1 MALPESAKLVICVA
15 GIWSCFLA
23 YGVLQEGI
31 WRFKTDSGEKF
42 SQTMLLLVL
51 EHGVCSVVSF
61 FFMVVLGQTS
71 KQEYTSKMIKQSSI
85 VAVSQCAAKFSS
97 NESLKH
103 VSYPIQALAKSSKT
117 IPAMFGSFFSGKKFS
132 TIQWIAA
139 FTITVGCAVFSMSG
153 KKAGGGIQASAF
165 GVMLLVCSLLGDGFV
180 AYFQDGMRG
189 YAVPLTAYEQMFMTN
204 FGAAVF
210 LLPAAVISGQ
220 LASGA
225 AFVAANPAIIQSIG
239 IFAACSAAGQVF
251 IFATIVWFG
260 PDVNAKITTLRK
272 MFTVLISIVWYGHPM
287 GMQQW
292 ISVGFVFTAVLAE
305 LAEKAFAKP
314 KEKKT

>member
-1 MALPESAKLVICVA
+1 MVVPEFLKLPICTA

-31 WRFKTDSGEKF
+31 WRFKTPSGEKF
-42 SQTMLLLVL
+42 SQTMMLLVI
-51 EHGVCSVVSF
+51 EHGACAVVSF
-61 FFMVVLGQTS
+61 IIMVVFGQTS
-71 KQEYTSKMIKQSSI
+71 KQEYTSQMIKQSSI

-117 IPAMFGSFFSGKKFS
+117 IPAMFGSFFSGKKF
-132 TIQWIAA
+132 TVIQWVAA

-153 KKAGGGIQASAF
+153 KKAGGGVQASAF
-165 GVMLLVCSLLGDGFV
+165 GVMLLVCSLLGDGCV
-180 AYFQDGMRG
+180 ASFQEGMRG
-189 YAVPLTAYEQMFMTN
+189 YKVPLTAYEQMFMTN

-220 LASGA
+220 LTSGA
-225 AFVAANPAIIQSIG
+225 TFVAANPEIVKSIA
-239 IFAACSAAGQVF
+239 IFAACSAAGQIF

-287 GMQQW
+287 AIQQW
-292 ISVGFVFTAVLAE
+292 ISVGFVFAAVLAE
-305 LAEKAFAKP
+305 LAEKAFTK